1 MNISNENQTCTIAL
15 TGELDH
21 HAAKNISLKIT
32 RAIDLNLP
40 RQMRIDFSGVTFMD
54 SSGIGVVIGAFK
66 RMGQIDG
73 QLSLFGVNH
82 RINKIFSAANLQKI
96 VKIETNE

>member
-1 MNISNENQTCTIAL
+1 MNITNENQVCTIAL

-21 HAAKNISLKIT
+21 HAAKDISLKIT
-32 RAIDLNLP
+32 QAIDLNLP
-40 RQMRIDFSGVTFMD
+40 RQMYIDFSGITFMD

-73 QLSLFGVNH
+73 TLSLVGVN
-82 RINKIFSAANLQKI
+82 RQNNKIFSAANLQKI